1 MCIQRNRLIPL
12 TIWIMGGGVQPPMD
26 YGSGKSPMDEM
37 VKYGLRAPLPN
48 GLWVCKIAHGLEGYR
63 IEFFDSILFS

>member
-1 MCIQRNRLIPL
+1 
-12 TIWIMGGGVQPPMD
+12 MGGAYIYILQPPMD

-48 GLWVCKIAHGLEGYR
+48 GLEGYR